1 MPGVS
6 NAFLLAA
13 HIACAA
19 AFGAPYAPRL
29 PGTFSGAAPNLRSLP
44 ALADLTA
51 LSRAENAPAALSSL
65 AVEHSRVS
73 RRQLCVWGV
82 VIASALT
89 GAPARANENTP
100 AAQPSAADIVPFSLT
115 AESGEEE
122 TIDAAA
128 AHTAALRVQAAG
140 GTTQWT
146 LLRESFLGKWTEPSE
161 GFGKVAPA
169 SAEASIEVWAI
180 DHLLP

>member
-89 GAPARANENTP
+89 GCPHSGAARAGGGRDD
-100 AAQPSAADIVPFSLT
+100 AV
-115 AESGEEE
+115 
-122 TIDAAA
+122 DAATGVVPGEVDGA
-128 AHTAALRVQAAG
+128 IGRVRKG
-140 GTTQWT
+140 GSRVCRGVHRSLGHRPSPPIEYRRTSLIRNRPPPRT
-146 LLRESFLGKWTEPSE
+146 LQQS
-161 GFGKVAPA
+161 
-169 SAEASIEVWAI
+169 
-180 DHLLP
+180 